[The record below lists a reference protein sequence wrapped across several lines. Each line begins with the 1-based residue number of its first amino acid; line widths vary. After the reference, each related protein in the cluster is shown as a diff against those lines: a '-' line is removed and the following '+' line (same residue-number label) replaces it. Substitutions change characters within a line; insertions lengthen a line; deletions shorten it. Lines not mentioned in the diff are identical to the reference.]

1 MKNEERAYVL
11 LFKGLVSSSA
21 FIYMYICTV
30 LAIWALSPDSSVGG

>member
-1 MKNEERAYVL
+1 MKSGPTSCF
-11 LFKGLVSSSA
+11 FKGLVSSSA